1 MDEVTKGGFRLTL
14 CWNCAHATH
23 PDVCPWV
30 ERFEP
35 VPGWKAEKTYLMQ
48 DTPSPY
54 ESYLVVECPLF
65 ERDGY
70 FGGMKKAKDA
80 PPELSDDEVRRVLE
94 TADWLAIEA
103 YAKNGMSATRAAR
116 TTHYDRRT
124 ISARLSRI
132 FVKTG
137 IDPRSFDGLCRLL
150 RIKPKEGRADS
161 GVSDS

>member
-70 FGGMKKAKDA
+70 FGGMKRRRMPRPNLVTMRFVGFWK
-80 PPELSDDEVRRVLE
+80 PPIGLPLKPTPR
-94 TADWLAIEA
+94 TA
-103 YAKNGMSATRAAR
+103 
-116 TTHYDRRT
+116 
-124 ISARLSRI
+124 
-132 FVKTG
+132 
-137 IDPRSFDGLCRLL
+137 
-150 RIKPKEGRADS
+150 
-161 GVSDS
+161 